1 MLGKRQSQANLFE
14 CDQVY
19 RKLVGEESF
28 YVYLAEHRHELFHDE
43 DFADLYCRDNG
54 RTSVPPSLLA
64 VALLL
69 QWYDDASDEEAARRA
84 RLDLSWKVALGIELM
99 DTPFVKSV
107 LCEFRN
113 KLIVHKRQKQ
123 FFDASLKHARTK
135 GFFKARNIK
144 VALDTTPIFGRGAV
158 EDTYNM
164 LAEGLRQVVR
174 VLAACASQS
183 ENDFAA
189 ANDFTRYTAPS
200 FKGTCA
206 INWDIAAERAT
217 VLESLVADC
226 DRILLLARQALT
238 RYESDSPE
246 AVAIVKA
253 CDLVSRLLVQDVKRT
268 AEGRPEIINGVAPDR
283 IVSVHDPEMRHGRKS
298 ATQRFNGFKA
308 AIGVE
313 TETQLITAVD
323 VLPANAHD
331 SHNSAQLIAQSAET
345 SGASVDTVL
354 GDTAYGSVAQR
365 LAAEN
370 NYTLIAPVAR
380 PPQTGRFTKE
390 EFVIDLDNRTVTC
403 PAGKTTARCYTRKEK
418 TKHDRIFTHKTFHF
432 AADDCGACLLRA
444 RCIADGVPRRTILV
458 HEHEALIREAK
469 RFQATD
475 AFRTLYRSR
484 VVVEHRIAR
493 LVQLGVRKARYFG
506 NAKVLF
512 QLAMT
517 ATVANLTLIA
527 ATSSGTRTF
536 FFVNLFATLITLLYE
551 VVDQMLVRWLC
562 HTHCV
567 HSVLI
572 QNFSCFKKRG
582 LRPGF

>member
-43 DFADLYCRDNG
+43 DFADLYCSDNG

-174 VLAACASQS
+174 VLATCAAQS
-183 ENDFAA
+183 EHDFAA

-206 INWDIAAERAT
+206 INWDIATERAT

-238 RYESDSPE
+238 RYEKDSPE
-246 AVAIVKA
+246 ALEIVSA
-253 CDLVSRLLVQDVKRT
+253 CELLSRLLVQDVTRT
-268 AEGRPEIINGVAPDR
+268 AEGQPEIINGVAPDR

-298 ATQRFNGFKA
+298 ATQRFNGFKG
-308 AIGVE
+308 AIAVE
-313 TETQLITAVD
+313 TETQLITDVD
-323 VLPANAHD
+323 VIPANAHD
-331 SHNSAQLIAQSAET
+331 SQNSAQLIAQSAET

-354 GDTAYGSVAQR
+354 GDTAYGSIAQR

-380 PPQTGRFTKE
+380 PPQTGRFTKD
-390 EFVIDLDNRTVTC
+390 EFLIDLDNRTVTC
-403 PAGKTTARCYTRKEK
+403 PAGKTTTRFYRRKEK
-418 TKHDRIFTHKTFHF
+418 TKHDRVFTHKKFHF

-444 RCIADGVPRRTILV
+444 RCIADGVTHRTILV
-458 HEHEALIREAK
+458 HEHESLIREAK

-475 AFRTLYRSR
+475 AFRSVYRPR

-527 ATSSGTRTF
+527 ASNSGTRAL
-536 FFVNLFATLITLLYE
+536 FFVNVVAMLITLQL
-551 VVDQMLVRWLC
+551 VVRWLC
-562 HTHCV
+562 QTFFMR
-567 HSVLI
+567 SVLI
-572 QNFSCFKKRG
+572 QNFSRFKKGG

>member
-1 MLGKRQSQANLFE
+1 MLGKRQVQANLFE
-14 CDQVY
+14 CDQIF
-19 RKLVGEESF
+19 RKLVEEDSF
-28 YVYLAEHRHELFHDE
+28 YVYLADHRHEFFQDE
-43 DFADLYCRDNG
+43 DFADLYCVDNG
-54 RTSVPPSLLA
+54 RPSIAPSLLA

-69 QWYDDASDEEAARRA
+69 QWYDNVSDEEAARRA
-84 RLDLSWKVALGIELM
+84 KLDLSWKVALGIELM
-99 DTPFVKSV
+99 DSPFVKSV

-123 FFDASLKHARTK
+123 FFDASLKHARTE

-164 LAEGLRQVVR
+164 LAEGLRQVLR

-189 ANDFTRYTAPS
+189 ANDLTRYTAPS

-206 INWDIAAERAT
+206 INWDNAAERAT

-226 DRILLLARQALT
+226 EGILLLARQALT
-238 RYESDSPE
+238 RYENDSPE
-246 AVAIVKA
+246 ALKIINA
-253 CDLVSRLLVQDVKRT
+253 CELLSRLLVQDVKRS
-268 AEGRPEIINGVAPDR
+268 AAGQPEIINGVEPDR
-283 IVSVHDPEMRHGRKS
+283 IVSVHDLEMRHGRKS

-308 AIGVE
+308 ALAVE

-323 VLPANAHD
+323 VIPGNAHD
-331 SHNSAQLIAQSAET
+331 SHNSAQLIEQSAQA
-345 SGASVDTVL
+345 SDASVNTVL
-354 GDTAYGSVAQR
+354 GDTAYGTVEQR
-365 LAAEN
+365 LRAEN
-370 NYTLIAPVAR
+370 AYTLIAPVAR

-390 EFVIDLDNRTVTC
+390 DFVIDLDNQTVTC

-418 TKHDRIFTHKTFHF
+418 TKHGRVFTHKTFHF
-432 AADDCGACLLRA
+432 AADDCRSCLLRA
-444 RCIADGVPRRTILV
+444 HCIAEGVPRRTILV
-458 HEHEALIREAK
+458 HEQEALLREAR
-469 RFQATD
+469 RFQTTD
-475 AFRTLYRSR
+475 EFRNLYRAR
-484 VVVEHRIAR
+484 VAAEHRIAR
-493 LVQLGVRKARYFG
+493 LVQLGMRKARYFG

-527 ATSSGTRTF
+527 ATGSGTRPF
-536 FFVNLFATLITLLYE
+536 FFVNFVAMLLTLQI
-551 VVDQMLVRWLC
+551 LVRWLC
-562 HTHCV
+562 HTHLV

-572 QNFSCFKKRG
+572 QTFPCFKKRG
-582 LRPGF
+582 LRLGF

>member
-1 MLGKRQSQANLFE
+1 
-14 CDQVY
+14 
-19 RKLVGEESF
+19 VGEETF
-28 YVYLAEHRHELFHDE
+28 YVYLADHRHELFRDE
-43 DFADLYCRDNG
+43 DFALLYSPDNG
-54 RTSVPPSLLA
+54 RPSIPPSILA
-64 VALLL
+64 VALMM
-69 QWYDDASDEEAARRA
+69 QWYDNVSDEEAARRA
-84 RLDLSWKVALGIELM
+84 KLDLSWKVALGIELM
-99 DTPFVKSV
+99 DIPFVKSV

-113 KLIVHKRQKQ
+113 KLIIHKQQKR
-123 FFDASLKHARTK
+123 FFELSLKHARMQ
-135 GFFKARNIK
+135 GFFKTRNIK

-164 LAEGLRQVVR
+164 LAEGLRQVSR

-206 INWDIAAERAT
+206 INWDNAAERAT

-238 RYESDSPE
+238 RYEKDSPE
-246 AVAIVKA
+246 ALEIVSA
-253 CDLVSRLLVQDVKRT
+253 CELLSRLLVQDVKRT
-268 AEGRPEIINGVAPDR
+268 AEGQLDESSRRPAIIHGVAPDR

-308 AIGVE
+308 AVAVE

-323 VLPANAHD
+323 VIPANAHD
-331 SHNSAQLIAQSAET
+331 SHNSTQLIAQSAEA

-354 GDTAYGSVAQR
+354 GDTAYGSAAQR

-370 NYTLIAPVAR
+370 NYTLVAPVAR
-380 PPQTGRFTKE
+380 PPQTGRFTKD
-390 EFVIDLDNRTVTC
+390 EFLIDLDNQTVTC

-432 AADDCGACLLRA
+432 AANDCGACLLRS

-458 HEHEALIREAK
+458 HEHETLIREAK
-469 RFQATD
+469 RFQSTD
-475 AFRTLYRSR
+475 EFRDLYRER

-506 NAKVLF
+506 SAKVLF

-517 ATVANLTLIA
+517 AAVANITLMAAAAPNTTIFPFVVFIALLGILISSVWHSGPRPTVIA
-527 ATSSGTRTF
+527 AR
-536 FFVNLFATLITLLYE
+536 NKI
-551 VVDQMLVRWLC
+551 
-562 HTHCV
+562 
-567 HSVLI
+567 
-572 QNFSCFKKRG
+572 FSLKNRG
-582 LRPGF
+582 LQLGF